1 MSVSVCMAMIR
12 AMPPAYDADTVNI
25 AAVIGGKMAQKSP
38 VTTHILD
45 TTLGK
50 PAAGVGILLSW

>member
-1 MSVSVCMAMIR
+1 MDGPSLLAHTTAASSQMAS
-12 AMPPAYDADTVNI
+12 
-25 AAVIGGKMAQKSP
+25 KSP

-50 PAAGVGILLSW
+50 PAAGVGIPFPLAFFSPSLGYAA